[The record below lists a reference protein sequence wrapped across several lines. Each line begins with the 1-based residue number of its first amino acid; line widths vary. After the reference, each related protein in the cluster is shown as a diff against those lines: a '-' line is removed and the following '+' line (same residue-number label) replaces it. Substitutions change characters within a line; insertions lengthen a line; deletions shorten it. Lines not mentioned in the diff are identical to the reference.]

1 MTTLRYMRQEFKKLK
16 WLLYLVIFVFVALIF
31 VDWGMGRAQGQQA
44 GGNYVATVAGENIT
58 PMEYYRAYENQ
69 REMYR
74 QAYGERF
81 NEDMMKQM
89 NLSQGVLR
97 ELVRAKMLRAEAAAA
112 GVAIPPEDVT
122 KEITAMKVFQKEDG
136 SFVGF
141 DTYKRV
147 LAANNMTPPFF
158 EARVGE
164 ELIQKRYARL
174 LSEAIAVPERE
185 VVEEYKKRNL
195 TATVDYL
202 YLPEATLQGQVA
214 VSEAEAKA
222 YYEAHPTE
230 FWQPEKRKINYL
242 LVDQQKIKGALKVSD
257 QEVADYYDTHSE
269 EFRSEGQ
276 VHARHILVK
285 TDTRSADAAK
295 AIIDSVSARLAK
307 GEDFAALAKQFSE
320 DPGTKDKGG
329 DLGFFGKGQMVP
341 EFENAAFS
349 LPPGETSEPIK
360 SMYGYHLIQVL
371 EQQGPGLRALAEVA
385 GTIRNTLLDEKAEQ
399 EALGKSRRVERQI
412 IEDGIKSDEGLK
424 KLTEVDSTLTFN
436 TTEYF
441 GLTDFI
447 PGIGRI
453 QEVNNAIFAMQE
465 GGLTPMLKIQRG
477 FMVGRLAGI
486 SPVGVAAFPAVKRDA
501 ETTVK
506 RQKALALAKSKMAA
520 AGPDLEAAAKALGL
534 TLSKDQTVKYLSP
547 VASMGS
553 GRGLHE
559 AIFAANPGAGVGP
572 LEVQGGYAL
581 FHVKTVD
588 RMDDAKYKTQRAE
601 ILTSLRNTLAT
612 QLMDVLLEAQKE
624 KFDVQINDDFLKQY
638 S

>member
-1 MTTLRYMRQEFKKLK
+1 MRQEFKKLK
-16 WLLYLVIFVFVALIF
+16 WALYLVIFVFVALIF
-31 VDWGMGRAQGQQA
+31 MDWGMGRTQGQQS
-44 GGNYVATVAGENIT
+44 GGNYVATVAGEQIT

-81 NEDMMKQM
+81 NEDLMKQM
-89 NLSQGVLR
+89 NLSEGVLR
-97 ELVRAKMLRAEAAAA
+97 ELVRAKMLRAEAASA
-112 GVAIPPEDVT
+112 GVAVPSDDVT
-122 KEITAMKVFQKEDG
+122 KEITGMKVFQKEDG
-136 SFVGF
+136 TFVGF

-164 ELIQKRYARL
+164 ELVQKRYTRL
-174 LSEAIAVPERE
+174 LGESMAVPEHE
-185 VVEEYKKRNL
+185 VVEEFKKRNL

-242 LVDQQKIKGALKVSD
+242 LVDQQKLKGNLKVTD
-257 QEVADYYDTHSE
+257 QEIADYYDTHSE
-269 EFRSEGQ
+269 EFRTDGQ

-285 TDTRSADAAK
+285 TDTRSDAEAK
-295 AIIDSVSARLAK
+295 ALADSILARIAK
-307 GEDFAALAKQFSE
+307 GEDFAALAKQYSD
-320 DPGTKDKGG
+320 DPGSKDKGG
-329 DLGFFGKGQMVP
+329 DLGYFGKGQMVP

-349 LPPGETSEPIK
+349 LPAGEVSEPIK
-360 SMYGYHLIQVL
+360 SMYGYHLIQAL
-371 EQQGPGLRALAEVA
+371 DQRPAGLQPLAEVA
-385 GTIRNTLLDEKAEQ
+385 GTIRNTLLDEKAGQ
-399 EALGKSRRVERQI
+399 DALGKSKRVERQI
-412 IEDGIKSDEGLK
+412 IDDGIRTDEGFK
-424 KLTEVDSTLTFN
+424 KLAEVDSALTFN

-441 GLTDFI
+441 GLADFI
-447 PGIGRI
+447 PGIGRV
-453 QEVNNAIFAMQE
+453 QEVNNAIFAMKE

-477 FMVGRLAGI
+477 YMVGRLASI

-501 ETTVK
+501 EAAVK
-506 RQKALALAKSKMAA
+506 RQKALALAKSRMAS
-520 AGPDLEAAAKALGL
+520 AGTDLDAAAKTLGL

-547 VASMGS
+547 IASMGS
-553 GRGLHE
+553 RRSLHE
-559 AIFAANPGAGVGP
+559 ALFAANPGVVVGP

-581 FHVKTVD
+581 FLVKKAD
-588 RMDDAKYKTQRAE
+588 RMDDAKFKAQRAE
-601 ILTSLRNTLAT
+601 ILSTLRNTLAT

-624 KFDVQINDDFLKQY
+624 KFDVQINAEFLKQY